1 MGKIAVVLLKKSFL
15 GNNKRMATWGEGGGC
30 KGTFQN
36 TFPHSL
42 DNKMTSVS
50 KDVTMKLHRDKTM

>member
-15 GNNKRMATWGEGGGC
+15 GNNKRMATWMGGPG